1 MYPDK
6 ELIRLANHKLA
17 LRRRIMIHRAQCM
30 EAAIHLAR
38 PVEWVDRLLAVWRQI
53 SPVARIAAVPLGF
66 LVQRKLFPRRN
77 LLRSLF
83 RWGPMVF
90 AAVRG
95 ISSPR
100 KSGRRPS

>member
-1 MYPDK
+1 MYPDQ

-38 PVEWVDRLLAVWRQI
+38 PLAWADRLLAVWRQI
-53 SPVARIAAVPLGF
+53 SPLARLAAVPLGF
-66 LVQRKLFPRRN
+66 LVQRKLFPRRT
-77 LLRSLF
+77 LLGSLF
-83 RWGPMVF
+83 RWGPAVF

-95 ISSPR
+95 ISSSGKTR
-100 KSGRRPS
+100 DKSA

>member
-1 MYPDK
+1 MYPNQ

-30 EAAIHLAR
+30 EATFHLAR
-38 PVEWVDRLLAVWRQI
+38 PLEWVDRAVATWRKI
-53 SPVARIAAVPLGF
+53 SPLARLAAVPLGF

-83 RWGPMVF
+83 RWGPLVF
-90 AAVRG
+90 AAIRG
-95 ISSPR
+95 ISGPG
-100 KSGRRPS
+100 KSGRRPV